1 MNQPLLTVSIPTWNR
16 ALLVKELLQQVCDE
30 VLQHNLQGEVDILVS
45 NNAST
50 DNTDEVIQPFLSRY
64 SFIQYNRNVTNTGAK
79 SNVLKSMELANGK
92 YVLFMGDDDRIKQG
106 ALSKII
112 ALLQQHPD
120 CGTLIDH
127 ADFKRKYFQDGD
139 TPSLTEFLQKHF
151 WNMGNAGFFIPRT
164 DYFKEYLAQ
173 YGYDFFNECWPQS
186 QIQILGLFKHP
197 EHKIYIESI
206 SIHAE
211 SLHGEVMQYTSFY
224 LWRTC
229 YYELFLSAQAIRK
242 ETSEGVFQ
250 ACRTYLKN
258 SLIQQLFNILQCGI
272 FVDTNEQ
279 KQKTR
284 QHIASYL
291 NLFSFKENVLLGII
305 IIGLWLP
312 SFIAKPLANTAI
324 FLLKGNGGIQ
334 AKNTF
339 VNNELAKRIKKQQGA
354 IRQLEFEK

>member
-16 ALLVKELLQQVCDE
+16 ALLVKDLLQQVCDE
-30 VLQHNLQGEVDILVS
+30 IVQHNLQDEVDVVVS

-50 DNTDEVIQPFLSRY
+50 DNTDEVVNAFLSRY
-64 SFIQYNRNVTNTGAK
+64 SFIQYNRNTTNTGAK
-79 SNVLKSMELANGK
+79 SNVLKSMELATGK
-92 YVLFMGDDDRIKQG
+92 YVLFMGDDDRMKPNV
-106 ALSKII
+106 LPRII
-112 ALLQQHPD
+112 TLLKKYPD

-127 ADFKRKYFQDGD
+127 ADFKRRYFNNGD
-139 TPSLTEFLQKHF
+139 SPLLIAFLEKHF

-164 DYFKEYLAQ
+164 AYFKEYLAQ

-229 YYELFLSAQAIRK
+229 YYELFLSAEAIK
-242 ETSEGVFQ
+242 SETSVPVFQ
-250 ACRTYLKN
+250 ACRTYLKG
-258 SLIQQLFNILQCGI
+258 SLVQQLFNILQCGI

-279 KQKTR
+279 KLKTR
-284 QHIASYL
+284 QHIAANL
-291 NLFSFKENVLLGII
+291 HLFSFKERVLLSII

-324 FLLKGNGGIQ
+324 FLLKGNAGIE
-334 AKNTF
+334 AKNAF
-339 VNNELAKRIKKQQGA
+339 ANNEIAKRIKRDQGA
-354 IRQLEFEK
+354 VRQLEFEK